1 MSDNT
6 RTRGKWFWRAREWRE
21 RAKHWKRIAKSHKAE
36 IDDLSDGEGETLT
49 QAEKYRQQAKEL
61 RARLGRVQFL
71 FQRAGFA
78 GVDPKTGAPAVMVTP
93 AKWNELGEAIAGG
106 AKPDEI
112 EAQSTK

>member
-78 GVDPKTGAPAVMVTP
+78 GVDPKTSAPAVIVTL
-93 AKWNELGEAIAGG
+93 AKWNELGEAIAGEPVEP
-106 AKPDEI
+106 KET
-112 EAQSTK
+112 EK